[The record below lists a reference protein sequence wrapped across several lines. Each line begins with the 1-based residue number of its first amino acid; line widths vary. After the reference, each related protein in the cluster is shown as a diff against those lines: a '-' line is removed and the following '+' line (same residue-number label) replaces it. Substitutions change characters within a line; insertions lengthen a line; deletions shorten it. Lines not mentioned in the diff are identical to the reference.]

1 MKKVCILLF
10 IIALLGVGV
19 VIVFLL
25 NQNPLVSDGFT
36 EYNNARKQV
45 DISLVN
51 EGRHNL
57 FIQEVMVNNKTPQK
71 VQLVISYTGQLV
83 AGGIDDDP
91 LAKFVDISEAP
102 IHPQLTSQEFQ
113 DAVKTK
119 TTPIHYGIRVVGNDD
134 IEVVSI
140 RYKYMGI
147 TFTREINFNTW
158 PQ

>member
-1 MKKVCILLF
+1 MFALLF
-10 IIALLGVGV
+10 VITLLGIGLF
-19 VIVFLL
+19 IAFLL
-25 NQNPLVSDGFT
+25 NQNPLVSDGFA

-51 EGRHNL
+51 EGRYHL
-57 FIQEVMVNNKTPQK
+57 FIQEVMVNNKAPKK

-102 IHPQLTSQEFQ
+102 IHPQLTPQEFQ
-113 DAVKTK
+113 AAVKTK

-147 TFTREINFNTW
+147 TFTREINLNTW